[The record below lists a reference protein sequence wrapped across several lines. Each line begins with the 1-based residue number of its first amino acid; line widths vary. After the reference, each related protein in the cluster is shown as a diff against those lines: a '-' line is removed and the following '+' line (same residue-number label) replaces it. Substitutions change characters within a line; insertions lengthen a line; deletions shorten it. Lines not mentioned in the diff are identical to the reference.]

1 MRCLGCDGRRAKG
14 TMMTTRRRIRTT
26 RFQYCSIVRMTIT
39 FWLFALPTCHCFLS
53 SRARTKPTSTTNLLD
68 SKFGFVQR
76 IESIKT
82 LVISSFTGSLV
93 TLPLILSNDSS
104 WSQFEFDTDGAAL
117 LAGLF
122 GIVYRYTIREDD
134 NPQLNQG
141 VIGSF
146 VLTRTISKVHVPSY
160 CTAIPLNCG
169 PPLGYLDWE
178 LLRQFVA
185 YGVEASVLFG
195 VTALVLDA
203 CMERNILSKFPN

>member
-1 MRCLGCDGRRAKG
+1 MARRK
-14 TMMTTRRRIRTT
+14 RTT
-26 RFQYCSIVRMTIT
+26 AIQVWTISVFILLTSI
-39 FWLFALPTCHCFLS
+39 PTCRAFLS
-53 SRARTKPTSTTNLLD
+53 PSRTTIQSRSTTSQRWNANNNDD
-68 SKFGFVQR
+68 SNKFGFGQR

-82 LVISSFTGSLV
+82 LVISALTGSIA
-93 TLPLILSNDSS
+93 TFPLIALNDSS
-104 WSQFEFDTDGAAL
+104 WAQFEFDTDGAAL

-122 GIVYRYTIREDD
+122 GIVYRYTIREDE

-146 VLTRTISKVHVPSY
+146 VLTRTISKLHVPSY

-169 PPLGYLDWE
+169 PPLSYLDWE
-178 LLRQFVA
+178 VLRQVFA